1 MNKHLKHIMC
11 GALAVGLLASCTQKS
26 KTFTIEGTVDEEI
39 TDTAYFVYIG
49 DSSFNINQN
58 CLRDTIIVKD
68 KKFSY
73 SVDWEY
79 PTWIYLQAIFK
90 DGTVCSAV
98 VDFILVPGEKAKL
111 KVCNGFYELNG
122 DSGFYQ
128 QWGCYTKFK
137 KENEYVKERDELYGQ
152 YRENVEL
159 QKDTNWVNAYMKAV
173 ENIGKSTEEYIV
185 AHNNEEAPLVYE
197 LAFGGSGFSLGKL
210 IDTLAAPEFK
220 DGRFKNLINSRLE
233 RQKLQEEYMAKV
245 AEKQKATAVGSM
257 FKDFAAEYN
266 GKTTKLYD
274 FVGKGKYVL
283 VDFWA
288 SWCGPCRAETPNL
301 VNAYNK
307 YKGKKFNVLGVTI
320 NDHPEDSERAM
331 EELGINYPQI
341 LNTPDSCADLY
352 GIMGI
357 PHIMLFGPDGT
368 ILERDLR
375 GDEIEIA
382 VKKYLG
388 L

>member
-1 MNKHLKHIMC
+1 
-11 GALAVGLLASCTQKS
+11 
-26 KTFTIEGTVDEEI
+26 
-39 TDTAYFVYIG
+39 
-49 DSSFNINQN
+49 
-58 CLRDTIIVKD
+58 
-68 KKFSY
+68 
-73 SVDWEY
+73 
-79 PTWIYLQAIFK
+79 
-90 DGTVCSAV
+90 
-98 VDFILVPGEKAKL
+98 
-111 KVCNGFYELNG
+111 
-122 DSGFYQ
+122 
-128 QWGCYTKFK
+128 
-137 KENEYVKERDELYGQ
+137 
-152 YRENVEL
+152 
-159 QKDTNWVNAYMKAV
+159 
-173 ENIGKSTEEYIV
+173 
-185 AHNNEEAPLVYE
+185 
-197 LAFGGSGFSLGKL
+197 
-210 IDTLAAPEFK
+210 
-220 DGRFKNLINSRLE
+220 
-233 RQKLQEEYMAKV
+233 MAKV

-266 GKTTKLYD
+266 GKTTKLSD

-375 GDEIEIA
+375 GEEIEIA